1 MVKTK
6 KITPETNFQPSW
18 QAFFSIGGQIWHSS
32 EDRWSREFAIEWRVG
47 FFGVLSWFC
56 FRIVSTSCATIRGFC
71 LKPTSWIDAS
81 TEKRETCYLNFV
93 HTPCSDEIVAKPAR
107 FQTINGTT
115 SSEWWTWSSE
125 TYGGALLWGRP
136 SWDGNAMAAPP
147 EVATKPGVRNEFFMW
162 RGFCDSITVWVC
174 PQIANDPQGITKL
187 FFAMNPS
194 LVSRWAQLFSFL
206 RLILIGPIDCLP
218 QLGLRIDPSPNSP
231 RVPPALC
238 EQNTNFTQKWWL
250 FPFNQGSL
258 G

>member
-1 MVKTK
+1 MLQQRKGKHATLILYTLHVRMRLL
-6 KITPETNFQPSW
+6 PNQ
-18 QAFFSIGGQIWHSS
+18 H
-32 EDRWSREFAIEWRVG
+32 G
-47 FFGVLSWFC
+47 F
-56 FRIVSTSCATIRGFC
+56 
-71 LKPTSWIDAS
+71 
-81 TEKRETCYLNFV
+81 
-93 HTPCSDEIVAKPAR
+93 
-107 FQTINGTT
+107 
-115 SSEWWTWSSE
+115 
-125 TYGGALLWGRP
+125 RP
-136 SWDGNAMAAPP
+136 SMEQHPPNDGHEAVRPTGEHCFGAVPVGTVTP
-147 EVATKPGVRNEFFMW
+147 WPRRLKWPRSPGSEMNSSCGE
-162 RGFCDSITVWVC
+162 GFVTLSLFGYV
-174 PQIANDPQGITKL
+174 PKFANDPQGITKL